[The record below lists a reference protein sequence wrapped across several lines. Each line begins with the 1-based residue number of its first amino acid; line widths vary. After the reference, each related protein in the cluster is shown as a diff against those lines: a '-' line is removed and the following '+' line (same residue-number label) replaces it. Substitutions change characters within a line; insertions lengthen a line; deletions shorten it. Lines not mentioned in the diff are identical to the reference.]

1 MASAV
6 VPSIKVTL
14 PVGVPVP
21 EAGVTLALK
30 VTLVPAFAVL
40 ADAVSDVVVAVSTG
54 AVAVTATDTAVEVLL
69 ANVELPAYAAV
80 IE

>member
-21 EAGVTLALK
+21 EAGVTLALN
-30 VTLVPAFAVL
+30 VTLVTYIYRAR
-40 ADAVSDVVVAVSTG
+40 
-54 AVAVTATDTAVEVLL
+54 
-69 ANVELPAYAAV
+69 
-80 IE
+80 

>member
-21 EAGVTLALK
+21 EAGVTLALN
-30 VTLVPAFAVL
+30 VTLAPAFTVL
-40 ADAVSDVVVAVSTG
+40 VDAVSDVVVAVSTG
-54 AVAVTATDTAVEVLL
+54 AVAVTATVTAAEVLPRTL
-69 ANVELPAYAAV
+69 HCLHTQP
-80 IE
+80 